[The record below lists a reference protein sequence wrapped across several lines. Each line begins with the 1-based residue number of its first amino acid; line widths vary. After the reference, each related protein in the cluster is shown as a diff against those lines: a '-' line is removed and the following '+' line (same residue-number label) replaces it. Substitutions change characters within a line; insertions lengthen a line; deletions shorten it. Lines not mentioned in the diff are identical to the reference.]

1 MELRLL
7 LVLVRPPRKTI
18 RGPLRSRG
26 GALDEDFDERDRRRP
41 GDRLPAGNVAAVSV
55 VLSRA
60 LGGGGGGGDAAAAAA
75 AASSPDDVSDDDD
88 EVVIV

>member
-1 MELRLL
+1 M
-7 LVLVRPPRKTI
+7 

-60 LGGGGGGGDAAAAAA
+60 LGGGGGGGDAAAAA
-75 AASSPDDVSDDDD
+75 SPDDVSDDDD
-88 EVVIV
+88 DEVVIV

>member
-18 RGPLRSRG
+18 RGPPRSRG

-60 LGGGGGGGDAAAAAA
+60 LGGGGGGGGDAAAAAA
-75 AASSPDDVSDDDD
+75 SPDDVSDDDD

>member
-7 LVLVRPPRKTI
+7 LVLVRPRATI

-26 GALDEDFDERDRRRP
+26 AALDEDLDEHDCRRL

-60 LGGGGGGGDAAAAAA
+60 LGGGKGGG
-75 AASSPDDVSDDDD
+75 ASDDD

>member
-1 MELRLL
+1 VELLRLL
-7 LVLVRPPRKTI
+7 LVLVWPRTTI

-26 GALDEDFDERDRRRP
+26 GGALDEDFDEHNDRRRRP
-41 GDRLPAGNVAAVSV
+41 GERLPAGNVAAVSV

-60 LGGGGGGGDAAAAAA
+60 LGGGEGGGDAAAAAA
-75 AASSPDDVSDDDD
+75 DDD